1 MIDWLGLP
9 LKVRVSVRVRV
20 KVRVRVEVRVRVMV
34 RIEATLHRENSLK
47 LLVGPNKAPYTGG
60 PVIG

>member
-1 MIDWLGLP
+1 MIDLLGLP
-9 LKVRVSVRVRV
+9 LKVRVSV
-20 KVRVRVEVRVRVMV
+20 KVRGEVRVRVMV